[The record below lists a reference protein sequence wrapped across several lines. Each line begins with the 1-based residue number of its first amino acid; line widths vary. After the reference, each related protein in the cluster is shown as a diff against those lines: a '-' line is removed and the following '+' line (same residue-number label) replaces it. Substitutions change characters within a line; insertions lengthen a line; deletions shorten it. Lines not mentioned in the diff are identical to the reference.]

1 MGGWADDR
9 EEEVNVAAKL
19 NVLQEPDILDE
30 LVFRKAAPQEQT
42 AHAKRVLHPALLLLV
57 TGNLNKQA
65 ALEDREN
72 KTADVLVTVLVTGVS
87 DAAVRDA
94 LSKAGLSI
102 KGWSKSLPIVVGTV
116 AVEDLE
122 KLANVAGVRRIEPTR
137 ITRERVARPSER

>member
-1 MGGWADDR
+1 MT
-9 EEEVNVAAKL
+9 
-19 NVLQEPDILDE
+19 QEPLIVDGLMFQKD
-30 LVFRKAAPQEQT
+30 ASNEQT
-42 AHAKRVLHPALLLLV
+42 LHAKRVLHPGLLLLA

-65 ALEDREN
+65 STEVREN
-72 KTADVLVTVLVTGVS
+72 KIADVLVTILLDDVS

-122 KLANVAGVRRIEPTR
+122 NLANIVGVRRIEPTR
-137 ITRERVARPSER
+137 MTRERVARPSER